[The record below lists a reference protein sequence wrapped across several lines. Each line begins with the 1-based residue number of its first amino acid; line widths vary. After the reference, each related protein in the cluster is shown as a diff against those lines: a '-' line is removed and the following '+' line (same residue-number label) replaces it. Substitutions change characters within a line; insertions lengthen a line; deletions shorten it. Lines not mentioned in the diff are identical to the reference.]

1 MAPETSPRNYHSV
14 GVLLRDGRVFSG
26 GGGLCGDGCTANH
39 PDGQVFTPPYL
50 LNSDGTLRTRP
61 TITAAPSSAATGAAI
76 AVTTGSAVSKFAL
89 VRIGS
94 STHSVDTDQ
103 RRVPL
108 AVTAQNGNTYTLA
121 IPADDGVAI
130 PGNYYLFALDA
141 AGTPSLASI
150 INIT

>member
-1 MAPETSPRNYHSV
+1 
-14 GVLLRDGRVFSG
+14 
-26 GGGLCGDGCTANH
+26 
-39 PDGQVFTPPYL
+39 

-121 IPADDGVAI
+121 FPADDGVAI

>member
-1 MAPETSPRNYHSV
+1 MS
-14 GVLLRDGRVFSG
+14 
-26 GGGLCGDGCTANH
+26 ANH

-61 TITAAPSSAATGAAI
+61 TITASPSSAATGAAI
-76 AVTTGSAVSKFAL
+76 TVATGSAVSKFAL

-103 RRVPL
+103 RRSL
-108 AVTAQNGNTYTLA
+108 AVTAQSGNPLY
-121 IPADDGVAI
+121 PCHPGRRRRAI

-141 AGTPSLASI
+141 AGTPSLATI